1 MKIIYLETLA
11 KDLKKI
17 KDKKLL
23 KSLSEV
29 FINLEELE
37 DLFQVSNVKKLSG
50 HSDVYRIR
58 VGNYRLGIYYVNNE
72 ITVARFVKRNDIY
85 KLYP

>member
-1 MKIIYLETLA
+1 MKVIYLETLA

-29 FINLEELE
+29 FINLEEFE

-58 VGNYRLGIYYVNNE
+58 VGNYRLGIYYVNNK

-85 KLYP
+85 KLFP